1 MENIRF
7 DERYDDLYNKQTTL
21 YFIAPKEM
29 LDNFF
34 PKGKYPDAVSMEIAI
49 EVPTNNIE
57 ARNAG
62 VSVSPTRE
70 VKNMGDNLMF
80 ISYED
85 YDWTDVDIS
94 YEEIETL
101 FVIAGV

>member
-1 MENIRF
+1 MEDIRF
-7 DERYDDLYNKQTTL
+7 DERYDDDYSNETTL

-34 PKGKYPDAVSMEIAI
+34 PKGKYPNAIGMEIAI

-57 ARNAG
+57 ARNAE
-62 VSVSPTRE
+62 VSVSPTRKTE
-70 VKNMGDNLMF
+70 DE
-80 ISYED
+80 YED
-85 YDWTDVDIS
+85 YDWTDVSIP

>member
-1 MENIRF
+1 MKNIRF
-7 DERYDDLYNKQTTL
+7 DERYDDLYNEQTTL

-34 PKGKYPDAVSMEIAI
+34 PKGKYPDAVSMEIAV
-49 EVPTNNIE
+49 EVSTDNIE
-57 ARNAG
+57 AKNAG
-62 VSVSPTRE
+62 VSVSPTRKME
-70 VKNMGDNLMF
+70 D
-80 ISYED
+80 SYED

-101 FVIAGV
+101 FVIADV

>member
-1 MENIRF
+1 MEDIRF
-7 DERYDDLYNKQTTL
+7 DERYDDVYNEETTL
-21 YFIAPKEM
+21 YFIVPKEM

-62 VSVSPTRE
+62 VSVSPTRKTE
-70 VKNMGDNLMF
+70 DG
-80 ISYED
+80 YED

-101 FVIAGV
+101 FVIADV

>member
-1 MENIRF
+1 MELNDIKF
-7 DERYDDLYNKQTTL
+7 DERYDDDYSNETTL

-34 PKGKYPDAVSMEIAI
+34 PKGKYPDAVSMEISI
-49 EVPTNNIE
+49 EVPTDKIE
-57 ARNAG
+57 VRYAG
-62 VSVSPTRE
+62 VSISPTRKE
-70 VKNMGDNLMF
+70 DYGYD
-80 ISYED
+80 D

-101 FVIAGV
+101 FTIAGV

>member
-1 MENIRF
+1 MENIKF
-7 DERYDDLYNKQTTL
+7 DERYDNECNEETTL

-62 VSVSPTRE
+62 VSVSPTRKIE
-70 VKNMGDNLMF
+70 DG
-80 ISYED
+80 YED
-85 YDWTDVDIS
+85 YDWTDVDMP

-101 FVIAGV
+101 LVIADV